1 MSMEHKFLTFD
12 IKADEATD
20 GVRSFSGY
28 GSVFDTIDSYG
39 DTIVKGAFRQ
49 TLKEWKAKSK
59 LPKLLLQHGGGGFF
73 SANADDMVPIGKWD
87 EMKEDDHGLFVR
99 GHLFDLD
106 TDRAKSVYA
115 AMREKELDG
124 LSIGFRTKKWKF
136 DEDTDIRT
144 LTEIELWEVSLV
156 TFPAND
162 PARVSSVKAEDGK
175 LPTERAFEDFLRDAG
190 FSRQQAKAIVA
201 DGFEHYLRDAGFTAT
216 EARDICSRGYRQVR
230 RDAMPSGEACGELLD
245 LVKQIAAIPTGVR
258 HGTAGSH
265 TRSGQDGSH

>member
-1 MSMEHKFLTFD
+1 MQMEHKFLTFEL
-12 IKADEATD
+12 KADAAED

-28 GSVFDTIDSYG
+28 GSVFDTVDSYG
-39 DTIVKGAFRQ
+39 DTIVKGAFKD

-87 EMKEDDHGLFVR
+87 EMKEDSHGLFVR

-106 TDRAKSVYA
+106 TDRAKSVYV
-115 AMREKELDG
+115 AMKEKELDG
-124 LSIGFRTKKWKF
+124 LSIGFRTKKWKY

-162 PARVSSVKAEDGK
+162 PARVSSVKSDGE
-175 LPTERAFEDFLRDAG
+175 LPTERRFEDFLRDAG
-190 FSRQQAKAIVA
+190 FSRQQAKVIVA

-230 RDAMPSGEACGELLD
+230 RDAMPSEEACGELLT
-245 LVKQIAAIPTGVR
+245 LIKQRAAIPTGVR
-258 HGTAGSH
+258 HGDPGGYAGS
-265 TRSGQDGSH
+265 GQVGAR